1 MPNTGVETAIRVAVG
16 ILTQGDKVFIARRS
30 PGSHQGDKWEF
41 PGGKLEPGED
51 TFAALQR
58 ELRRLPRL
66 RDEETTGSINKFDV
80 WFERMLYMSGWN
92 MTPIEGALLIVLV
105 MLIGGGTAL
114 LVSESGLL
122 TLLAATLMTL
132 GVFGVLAVATQRRLA
147 AFESQFPMALD
158 LLARA
163 VRAGESFDQSLA
175 LVSEAADEPVGIEL
189 RRCTKQLEMGL
200 PLQTCMRGLAQR
212 LDLMDVRIFANAVAV
227 HRDAGGSLPTVLER
241 LAEMI
246 RDRQSCHRQLRIVT
260 GAGRMSALLITA
272 LGPILF
278 VYMFVFQPEYGHK
291 LVDDPMGR
299 WMLVGA
305 VVAQVTGIVWVLRL
319 LKNDY

>member
-1 MPNTGVETAIRVAVG
+1 
-16 ILTQGDKVFIARRS
+16 
-30 PGSHQGDKWEF
+30 
-41 PGGKLEPGED
+41 
-51 TFAALQR
+51 
-58 ELRRLPRL
+58 
-66 RDEETTGSINKFDV
+66 
-80 WFERMLYMSGWN
+80 
-92 MTPIEGALLIVLV
+92 
-105 MLIGGGTAL
+105 
-114 LVSESGLL
+114 
-122 TLLAATLMTL
+122 
-132 GVFGVLAVATQRRLA
+132 
-147 AFESQFPMALD
+147 
-158 LLARA
+158 
-163 VRAGESFDQSLA
+163 
-175 LVSEAADEPVGIEL
+175 
-189 RRCTKQLEMGL
+189 MGL

>member
-1 MPNTGVETAIRVAVG
+1 M
-16 ILTQGDKVFIARRS
+16 
-30 PGSHQGDKWEF
+30 
-41 PGGKLEPGED
+41 
-51 TFAALQR
+51 
-58 ELRRLPRL
+58 
-66 RDEETTGSINKFDV
+66 
-80 WFERMLYMSGWN
+80 
-92 MTPIEGALLIVLV
+92 
-105 MLIGGGTAL
+105 

-200 PLQTCMRGLAQR
+200 PLPTCMRGLAQR

-260 GAGRMSALLITA
+260 GAGRM
-272 LGPILF
+272 
-278 VYMFVFQPEYGHK
+278 
-291 LVDDPMGR
+291 
-299 WMLVGA
+299 
-305 VVAQVTGIVWVLRL
+305 
-319 LKNDY
+319 